1 MEGVAAV
8 EWVVFGNDAC
18 DCWEICHGNEGPF
31 WEESELRECR
41 GAMKEDKKP
50 LLMCKHNAAA
60 FLSSFALLIGYNISL
75 FRKKSKLFRGED
87 LKKYGKPPKI

>member
-18 DCWEICHGNEGPF
+18 DCWEICHWNEGPF

-41 GAMKEDKKP
+41 GAMKEDKK
-50 LLMCKHNAAA
+50 AAA
-60 FLSSFALLIGYNISL
+60 YVQAQRRCFFIL
-75 FRKKSKLFRGED
+75 FRTAHWL
-87 LKKYGKPPKI
+87 